1 MCPVFGREDHLL
13 CGELPVDPQVG
24 VVPGDR
30 SFGLGRVEVIAF
42 VLEDGLVAQYGKTV
56 CESARYEELAVI
68 LGGQFDGDVFAER
81 GRSAPY
87 IDGDVQNPT
96 LNDPYQFGLGCG
108 PLLEMEPAQHAPAGF
123 GFVVLHEAYGP
134 DGLVELLLGVAFEEI
149 AAVVAEDLRLDNNH
163 VLDRGGN
170 DFHYFCSRFNSSI
183 TLSRYC
189 PYWFLIIG
197 CASARIFSSEIQPM
211 R

>member
-24 VVPGDR
+24 VVPGNR

-96 LNDPYQFGLGCG
+96 LNDPYQFC
-108 PLLEMEPAQHAPAGF
+108 LLYTSPSPR
-123 GFVVLHEAYGP
+123 
-134 DGLVELLLGVAFEEI
+134 D
-149 AAVVAEDLRLDNNH
+149 
-163 VLDRGGN
+163 
-170 DFHYFCSRFNSSI
+170 CS
-183 TLSRYC
+183 
-189 PYWFLIIG
+189 
-197 CASARIFSSEIQPM
+197 
-211 R
+211 